1 MNAFLAQSIL
11 PVAIGNGEDT
21 LWMQLLVFV
30 VLAASW
36 GTYNFVKK
44 QPDRFKAFKQNL
56 ARNKNRINL
65 NKFRR
70 QLLPKLKENHPPK
83 SFPDKRPAEIPQ
95 VRQIPLPVPDNEKTK
110 NLHSGMELLELNFLL
125 SVVENTNG
133 SNPKD
138 VTMRKLNFSEL
149 ARREKL
155 SLLGSSVL
163 KIYAINQS
171 NLYGKDRQ
179 YLAMKELA
187 KRTTSP

>member
-1 MNAFLAQSIL
+1 
-11 PVAIGNGEDT
+11 
-21 LWMQLLVFV
+21 
-30 VLAASW
+30 
-36 GTYNFVKK
+36 
-44 QPDRFKAFKQNL
+44 
-56 ARNKNRINL
+56 
-65 NKFRR
+65 
-70 QLLPKLKENHPPK
+70 
-83 SFPDKRPAEIPQ
+83 
-95 VRQIPLPVPDNEKTK
+95 
-110 NLHSGMELLELNFLL
+110 
-125 SVVENTNG
+125 VENTNA

-155 SLLGSSVL
+155 SRLGSSVL